1 MKNNNFKEEGNNF
14 LKKVLIKLRKGD
26 LWSKYSLYIYIYIII
41 IFLNLTIL
49 YLSMYVNILL

>member
-26 LWSKYSLYIYIYIII
+26 LWSKYSLYIYI
-41 IFLNLTIL
+41 LL
-49 YLSMYVNILL
+49 LS